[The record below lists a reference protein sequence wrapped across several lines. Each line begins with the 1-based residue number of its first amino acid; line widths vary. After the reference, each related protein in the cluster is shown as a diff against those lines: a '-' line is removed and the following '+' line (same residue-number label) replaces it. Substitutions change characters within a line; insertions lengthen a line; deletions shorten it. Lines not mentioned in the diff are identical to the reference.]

1 MTLGLSMLAP
11 LAAFV
16 EAVLSSGGAPL
27 SAVVLVGLLGA
38 ATAVVAL
45 GVARVVLTLCGLAGA
60 VPEVRLREEAGTRL
74 LVWRR
79 DPDARGHVRSRAP
92 GRAVPA
98 A

>member
-1 MTLGLSMLAP
+1 MTLGLVPPAP
-11 LAAFV
+11 LAALV
-16 EAVLSSGGAPL
+16 EAVLAGGGGPL

-38 ATAVVAL
+38 ATAVVAI

-60 VPEVRLREEAGTRL
+60 VPEVPLREEAGTRL

-92 GRAVPA
+92 GRASSA

>member
-16 EAVLSSGGAPL
+16 EAVLSSGGA
-27 SAVVLVGLLGA
+27 
-38 ATAVVAL
+38 
-45 GVARVVLTLCGLAGA
+45 RVVLTLCGLAGA
-60 VPEVRLREEAGTRL
+60 VPEVTLREEAGTRL